1 MLITELV
8 VRQIFEDLIVGKIER
23 ETADRWAYET
33 MQALDRGDLDF
44 ESRDLEEQL
53 WSSVLYLYGVD
64 MQTSPGG
71 YLNSAADIEKKFRSL
86 WPMQPC

>member
-1 MLITELV
+1 VGRAAVPTGWDENALRFDNNEHTAGEWKMLITELV

-53 WSSVLYLYGVD
+53 WSSVLYL
-64 MQTSPGG
+64 
-71 YLNSAADIEKKFRSL
+71 
-86 WPMQPC
+86 